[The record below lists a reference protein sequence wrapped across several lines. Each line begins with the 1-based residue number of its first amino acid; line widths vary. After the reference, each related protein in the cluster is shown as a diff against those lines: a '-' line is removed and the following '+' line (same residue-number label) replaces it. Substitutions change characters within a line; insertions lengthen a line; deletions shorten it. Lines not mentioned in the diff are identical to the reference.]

1 MTNNIID
8 VEKINSYLDL
18 KGDENKVDEI
28 LAKAL
33 EQKGL
38 KNEDV
43 AVLLNIEDESLMEKL
58 FKTAK
63 TVKEKIYGKRIVF
76 FAPLYLSNHCCN
88 NCLYCGFR
96 HENKELRRR
105 ILTVDEAVKDAE
117 KIIEMGHKRILLVAG
132 EDMKTSS
139 LEYTKEVIDNIY
151 SEKVGN
157 GEIRR
162 LNLNLAPLTVEQFKE
177 VSTWGIGTFQVFQ
190 ETYHPEVYKKMHV
203 SGPKANYQN
212 RLEVWD
218 RAIEGGIKDF
228 GMGALFGLYDYRFEV
243 LALIEHSNYLLN
255 KYGVGPHTLSVPRIE
270 PAEGSDVSLR
280 PPYLVTDK
288 QFKKI
293 IAILRLAVPYTGMI
307 LTTREST
314 EMRRE
319 AIELGVTQVSAGSQ
333 TNPGGYSEDDS
344 TAQFTMADSRSLD
357 EMVKELSEN
366 GFIPS
371 FCTSCY
377 RLGRVGIDF
386 MPFAREGLIHKFC
399 DPNAISTLAEY
410 LNDYASPETKKA
422 GFAAI
427 QKHID
432 ENFTNE
438 TLKAQVIETLNKV
451 NNGERDLYV

>member
-1 MTNNIID
+1 MNNIID
-8 VEKINSYLDL
+8 VEKINSLLDL
-18 KGDENKVDEI
+18 RGDENKIDEI
-28 LAKAL
+28 LNKAL
-33 EQKGL
+33 ELKGL
-38 KNEDV
+38 NNEDV
-43 AVLLNIEDESLMEKL
+43 AVLLNLDDQGLLQKL

-63 TVKEKIYGKRIVF
+63 IVKEKIYGKRIVF
-76 FAPLYLSNHCCN
+76 FAPLYISNHCCN

-96 HENKELRRR
+96 LDNKEMRRR
-105 ILTVDEAVKDAE
+105 KLTVAEAVKDAE

-132 EDMKTSS
+132 EDLKTSS
-139 LEYTKEVIDNIY
+139 LEYTKEVIESIY
-151 SEKVGN
+151 ADKIDN

-177 VSTWGIGTFQVFQ
+177 VASWGIGTFQVFQ
-190 ETYHPEVYKKMHV
+190 ETYHPEVYKKMHI
-203 SGPKANYQN
+203 SGPKANYEW
-212 RLEVWD
+212 RLNVWD

-243 LALIEHSNYLLN
+243 LALLEHSNYLLN

-270 PAEGSDVSLR
+270 PAEGSNLSKK
-280 PPYLVTDK
+280 PPYVINDE

-319 AIELGVTQVSAGSQ
+319 AIELGITQLSAGSK
-333 TNPGGYSEDDS
+333 TNPGGYSEEDS
-344 TAQFTMADSRSLD
+344 TSQFSMSDNRTLD
-357 EMVKELSEN
+357 EMVKELSET

-377 RLGRVGIDF
+377 RLGRVGVDF
-386 MPFAREGLIHKFC
+386 MPFAREGSIHKFC
-399 DPNAISTLAEY
+399 DPNALSTFAEY

-422 GFAAI
+422 GFEAI
-427 QKHID
+427 QKHIE

-438 TLKAQVIETLNKV
+438 KMKAEIKATLNRI
-451 NNGERDLYV
+451 NDGERDLFV

>member
-1 MTNNIID
+1 MNDIIN
-8 VEKINSYLDL
+8 VEKINVYLDL
-18 KGDENKVDEI
+18 KGDEKQIEEI
-28 LAKAL
+28 LDRAL
-33 EQKGL
+33 QAKGL
-38 KNEDV
+38 CNEDV
-43 AVLLNIEDESLMEKL
+43 AMLLNIEDENLLQKL

-63 TVKEKIYGKRIVF
+63 QVKERIYGKRIVF
-76 FAPLYLSNHCCN
+76 FAPLYVSNHCCN

-105 ILTVDEAVKDAE
+105 ILTVEEAVKDAE

-132 EDMKTSS
+132 EDLTKTS
-139 LEYTKEVIDNIY
+139 LEYTKEVIKGIY
-151 SEKVGN
+151 NDKIDN

-162 LNLNLAPLTVEQFKE
+162 LNLNLAPLSVEQFKE
-177 VSTWGIGTFQVFQ
+177 VSSWGIGTFQVFQ

-203 SGPKANYQN
+203 SGPKSNYDY
-212 RLEVWD
+212 RLTVWD

-228 GMGALFGLYDYRFEV
+228 GIGVLFGLYDYRFEV
-243 LALIEHSNYLLN
+243 LALLEHANYLLK
-255 KYGVGPHTLSVPRIE
+255 KYGVGPHTISVPRIE
-270 PAEGSDVSLR
+270 PAEGSDVSQR
-280 PPYLVTDK
+280 PPYEILDD

-293 IAILRLAVPYTGMI
+293 IAVLRLAVPYTGMI

-319 AIELGVTQVSAGSQ
+319 ALELGITQVSAGSK
-333 TNPGGYSEDDS
+333 TNPGGYSEEDS
-344 TAQFTMADSRSLD
+344 TAQFTMSDSRTLD
-357 EMVKELSEN
+357 EMVKEMAE
-366 GFIPS
+366 GGYIPS

-386 MPFAREGLIHKFC
+386 MPFAQEGLIHKFC
-399 DPNAISTLAEY
+399 DPNAISTLVEY
-410 LNDYASPETKKA
+410 LVDYATPETKEA

-438 TLKAQVIETLNKV
+438 KLKAQVMNTIERIK
-451 NNGERDLYV
+451 NGERDIYV

>member
-1 MTNNIID
+1 MNDIIN
-8 VEKINSYLDL
+8 VEKINSFLDL
-18 KGDENKVDEI
+18 RGDEKKVDEI
-28 LAKAL
+28 LDKAL
-33 EQKGL
+33 EAKGL
-38 KNEDV
+38 DIEDV
-43 AVLLNIEDESLMEKL
+43 AVLLNIEDQNLLNKL

-63 TVKEKIYGKRIVF
+63 IIKEKIYGKRIVF
-76 FAPLYLSNHCCN
+76 FAPLYVSNHCCN

-105 ILTVDEAVKDAE
+105 ILTVEEAVTDAE
-117 KIIEMGHKRILLVAG
+117 KIIQMGHKRILLVAG
-132 EDMKTSS
+132 EDLKMTS
-139 LEYTKEVIDNIY
+139 LEYTKKVIDGIY
-151 SEKVGN
+151 ADKVDK

-162 LNLNLAPLTVEQFKE
+162 LNLNLAPLSVEQFKE
-177 VSTWGIGTFQVFQ
+177 VASWGIGTFQVFQ

-203 SGPKANYQN
+203 SGPKANYEW
-212 RLEVWD
+212 RLKVWD

-243 LALIEHSNYLLN
+243 LALLEHSNYLLN
-255 KYGVGPHTLSVPRIE
+255 KYGVGPHTISVPRIE
-270 PAEGSDVSLR
+270 PAEGSSISLK
-280 PPYLVTDK
+280 PPYMINDE

-314 EMRRE
+314 DMRRE
-319 AIELGVTQVSAGSQ
+319 ALDLGITQLSAGSK
-333 TNPGGYSEDDS
+333 TNPGGYSEEDS
-344 TAQFTMADSRSLD
+344 TAQFAMSDSRTLD
-357 EMVKELSEN
+357 EMVKELSET
-366 GFIPS
+366 GYIPS

-377 RLGRVGIDF
+377 RLGRVGVDF
-386 MPFAREGLIHKFC
+386 MPFAREGSIHKFC
-399 DPNAISTLAEY
+399 DPNAISTFAEY

-422 GFAAI
+422 GFEAI

-438 TLKAQVIETLNKV
+438 KMKAQINSTLERI